1 MSTPDKVLVDFGA
14 GLITRGE
21 AVTAIAQLVTAE
33 NVAAIMPALPLDFIE
48 ELIRWASEWSSD
60 NRVVLSGNLLDE
72 EADEITRRLEIAS
85 QAIAKWGTRMSRE
98 SRESGHSK
106 IRLLIADDHQ
116 VLRVGLRSLFA
127 GTNIEIVG
135 EADSGKETLKKA
147 QKIKPD
153 VILLDVRMPDGDG
166 LATLEEL
173 RAKVPES
180 KVVMLSTYDNP
191 TYIARAV
198 ALGASDYVLKGSSRD
213 DIIATIVATALG
225 ESPSRAGELKK
236 IAATMKVRQL
246 VDDDDVPLTQRETQV
261 LRHVA
266 LGLSNREIG
275 RSLEISVE
283 TVKEHVQ
290 NILRKIAVSDR
301 TQAAV
306 WAVRKGVL

>member
-1 MSTPDKVLVDFGA
+1 MSIKILVC
-14 GLITRGE
+14 
-21 AVTAIAQLVTAE
+21 
-33 NVAAIMPALPLDFIE
+33 
-48 ELIRWASEWSSD
+48 
-60 NRVVLSGNLLDE
+60 
-72 EADEITRRLEIAS
+72 
-85 QAIAKWGTRMSRE
+85 
-98 SRESGHSK
+98 
-106 IRLLIADDHQ
+106 DDHQ
-116 VLRVGLRSLFA
+116 VIRTGLASLFA
-127 GTNIEIVG
+127 GTEVEIVG
-135 EADSGKETLKKA
+135 EAENGKETLKQA

-153 VILLDVRMPDGDG
+153 VILLDIRMPDGDG
-166 LATLEEL
+166 LATLEKL
-173 RAKVPES
+173 RSKVPES

-213 DIIATIVATALG
+213 DIVATIVAAAKG

-236 IAATMKVRQL
+236 IAATMKVRQV

-306 WAVRKGVL
+306 WAVRKGLV